1 MKATFRKKKAVAAS
15 SWEVSTGALKDH
27 CGSGILAGSKLRE
40 SELEGDRCQAGH
52 QGPCDSRPSRQHGP
66 QFCSK
71 SEAMRGGPPG
81 GGGLLHTRLVC
92 SITAEPELSK
102 PNLSRDCE

>member
-81 GGGLLHTRLVC
+81 GGG
-92 SITAEPELSK
+92 TAAYTAGL
-102 PNLSRDCE
+102 